1 MRVSTPSSG
10 TTSCV
15 PPHPLRWALFG
26 IFSKGVWWS
35 CTYVCASWNIISHIM
50 YLVFR
55 FGKVLNGVLWR
66 DVGHFNRNY
75 FHFPT
80 ITFNFEVLILSLF
93 FHSLSCINGV
103 PFLLLF
109 SFVLLLL
116 FALFC
121 LVAWKC
127 SCEEI
132 APLDGAP
139 KLWSNFSHLH
149 PLQCVLF

>member
-66 DVGHFNRNY
+66 DVGHFNRNS

-80 ITFNFEVLILSLF
+80 ITLNFEVHILSLF
-93 FHSLSCINGV
+93 FHSLSCIKWCSFFV
-103 PFLLLF
+103 VVFF
-109 SFVLLLL
+109 CFASFVC
-116 FALFC
+116 F
-121 LVAWKC
+121 
-127 SCEEI
+127 
-132 APLDGAP
+132 
-139 KLWSNFSHLH
+139 
-149 PLQCVLF
+149 VLSRGLKVFMWGNCPFRWCP